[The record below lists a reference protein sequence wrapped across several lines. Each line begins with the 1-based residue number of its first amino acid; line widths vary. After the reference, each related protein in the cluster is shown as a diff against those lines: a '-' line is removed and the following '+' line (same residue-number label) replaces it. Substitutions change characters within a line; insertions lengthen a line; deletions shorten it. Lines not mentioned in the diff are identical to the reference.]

1 MNQALGTYQLPAFS
15 IIYGLEY
22 TEGTRG
28 HTTNLSPCRI
38 KIPYRLQP

>member
-22 TEGTRG
+22 TVGGPEDIFS
-28 HTTNLSPCRI
+28 NEDYSLVDVN
-38 KIPYRLQP
+38 